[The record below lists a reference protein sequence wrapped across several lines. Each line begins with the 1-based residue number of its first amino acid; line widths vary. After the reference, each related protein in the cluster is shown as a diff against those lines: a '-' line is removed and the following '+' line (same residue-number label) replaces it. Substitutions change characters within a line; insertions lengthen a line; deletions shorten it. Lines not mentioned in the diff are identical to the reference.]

1 MNRRCY
7 VDYIGQVW
15 NFTFEDARP
24 RQLLQTY
31 KILSEI
37 IKVYEQSSIYY
48 IDKLQ
53 FDSV

>member
-1 MNRRCY
+1 MSRRCY
-7 VDYIGQVW
+7 VYYIGQVW
-15 NFTFEDARP
+15 NFTFEDART

-31 KILSEI
+31 EILSEI

-53 FDSV
+53 FNSI